1 MKLQDHQGRL
11 ESFLLKLI
19 SRYCQ
24 PFTNIYPLYVIIKRW
39 KCKVRERLIIY
50 IEISCYIINKKLV
63 FAKIS
68 WHILARIL
76 ALITLSHKT
85 NLPENHHANESE
97 TDDRDDDDI
106 CSACKCDLRG
116 LKAMNYDNVANSW
129 KDAEAMCR
137 RWLHW

>member
-1 MKLQDHQGRL
+1 M
-11 ESFLLKLI
+11 
-19 SRYCQ
+19 
-24 PFTNIYPLYVIIKRW
+24 
-39 KCKVRERLIIY
+39 
-50 IEISCYIINKKLV
+50 
-63 FAKIS
+63 
-68 WHILARIL
+68 IL
-76 ALITLSHKT
+76 ALITLSHKP

-137 RWLHW
+137 R